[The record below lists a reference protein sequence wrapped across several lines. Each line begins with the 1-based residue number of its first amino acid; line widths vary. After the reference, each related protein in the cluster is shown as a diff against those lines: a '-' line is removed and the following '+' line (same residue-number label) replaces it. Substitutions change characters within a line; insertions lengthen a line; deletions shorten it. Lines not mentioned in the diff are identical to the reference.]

1 MKYVYIVI
9 AMMIVGCSDK
19 SPKVEKVVESK
30 AKVEVVQVATVEAPK
45 VKEVKAT
52 LAKNE
57 TPVEE
62 VKVTKNIAP
71 DVPSSCA
78 MWSDGSNVCN
88 RVSAKKASCTT
99 NPVAQRMFS
108 CLQWQ

>member
-30 AKVEVVQVATVEAPK
+30 AKVGVVQVATVEAAK
-45 VKEVKAT
+45 VKAT

>member
-45 VKEVKAT
+45 VKAT

-57 TPVEE
+57 TLVEE
-62 VKVTKNIAP
+62 LKVTKNIAP